1 MLWII
6 PFDSSYSKLLKE
18 SPNHFFISR
27 GADITTPN
35 AFVLRLYSAIL
46 VALIR
51 VLLLTRARDNVLRL
65 ILLLLTGAKRLSKRH
80 WFRVMFIRAQSFFI
94 ICAKRLKFASFFRDE
109 GIRVV
114 KFTFP
119 YFVTLAI
126 SPFPAWWDK
135 FLLVFLFEL
144 MMSQDSAAD
153 AAAAAAAAAD
163 AAAALCFTLLPRIQM
178 QLLLLTVGF
187 IWHRLVLPN

>member
-1 MLWII
+1 M
-6 PFDSSYSKLLKE
+6 
-18 SPNHFFISR
+18 
-27 GADITTPN
+27 
-35 AFVLRLYSAIL
+35 
-46 VALIR
+46 R

-94 ICAKRLKFASFFRDE
+94 ICAKGLKFASFFRVE

-135 FLLVFLFEL
+135 FFLFFLFEL
-144 MMSQDSAAD
+144 MLSQDSAAD
-153 AAAAAAAAAD
+153 AAAAAAAAD
-163 AAAALCFTLLPRIQM
+163 ASAALCFTLLPRIQM
-178 QLLLLTVGF
+178 QLHLLTVGS
-187 IWHRLVLPN
+187 IWHRLVLPNWTL